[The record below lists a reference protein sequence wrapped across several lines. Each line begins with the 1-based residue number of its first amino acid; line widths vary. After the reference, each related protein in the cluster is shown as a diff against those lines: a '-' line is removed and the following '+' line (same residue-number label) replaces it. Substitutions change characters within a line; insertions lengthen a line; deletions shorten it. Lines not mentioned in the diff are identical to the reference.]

1 MLDSSV
7 IAKIS
12 ENRNNLY
19 ELIEGIEEIKANN
32 AHVSKV
38 RGWRILQDKINQLS
52 IKATFL
58 KLYQSGG
65 NTLLIR
71 LRDIII
77 MGICASQVIQDQI
90 TIGIMMTVSYIVG
103 RLSIPFSTF
112 FASINDVQDAKMS
125 YNRIEEIH
133 NTQVDNGDIVLDNNN
148 YEIKLNNVSFKYPG
162 SNSQFILQ
170 NLSFDIPYGKTI
182 ALVGSS
188 GSGKSTI
195 IRLIANF
202 YKPQLG
208 EVKIGQIGLSNIKD
222 SEWAKYVSVVL
233 QNGKIFSGSILSNIA
248 LADDNPDVDKAIE
261 ACRIACIED
270 FISALPLGIHSRI
283 GKTGLDISGGQQ
295 QRILIA
301 RAIYKNPRVLIL
313 DEATSSLDAITE
325 AKIMSNIFYKFNRR
339 TLIIAAHRLS
349 TIRHADC
356 IYVINKGEIIESGT
370 HDDLISKKGYYFRLI
385 NKQI

>member
-1 MLDSSV
+1 
-7 IAKIS
+7 
-12 ENRNNLY
+12 
-19 ELIEGIEEIKANN
+19 
-32 AHVSKV
+32 
-38 RGWRILQDKINQLS
+38 
-52 IKATFL
+52 
-58 KLYQSGG
+58 
-65 NTLLIR
+65 
-71 LRDIII
+71 
-77 MGICASQVIQDQI
+77 
-90 TIGIMMTVSYIVG
+90 
-103 RLSIPFSTF
+103 
-112 FASINDVQDAKMS
+112 
-125 YNRIEEIH
+125 
-133 NTQVDNGDIVLDNNN
+133 
-148 YEIKLNNVSFKYPG
+148 
-162 SNSQFILQ
+162 LQ

-248 LADDNPDVDKAIE
+248 LADDNPNVDKAIE
-261 ACRIACIED
+261 ACRIACIDD

-356 IYVINKGEIIESGT
+356 IYVINKGEIVESGT